1 MKLYAGFILTDGRI
15 KVNEVTTRNFRNMD
29 IPLHSIG
36 GMVINPKEMIKPM
49 ALAFGNVEF
58 PPITYFGKRIE
69 GKGDMVRT
77 RAGTLIEL
85 PQDAMLID
93 V

>member
-1 MKLYAGFILTDGRI
+1 MKLYAGFVLTNGEIEVRA
-15 KVNEVTTRNFRNMD
+15 VNTRNFRHME
-29 IPLHSIG
+29 IPLHAIG
-36 GMVINPKEMIKPM
+36 GIVINPKEMIRS
-49 ALAFGNVEF
+49 LTFTSSNIEF
-58 PPITYFGKRIE
+58 PNITYFGKRLQD
-69 GKGDMVRT
+69 KGNMVRT

>member
-1 MKLYAGFILTDGRI
+1 MKLYAGFILTNGEI
-15 KVNEVTTRNFRNMD
+15 KIQSVNTRDFRHME

-36 GMVINPKEMIKPM
+36 GMVINPKEMIKPITF
-49 ALAFGNVEF
+49 APSNIEF
-58 PPITYFGKRIE
+58 PTITYFGKRIE

-85 PQDAMLID
+85 PADANLID
-93 V
+93 I